1 MENKCLTVSVPM
13 IAFKNHSTVGTLVS
27 ISTPG
32 YRPITVTKEAFMKA
46 TESFNQIAHKSEI
59 YGELIP
65 HEKITTMVDK
75 TAIKNVNLFIYENDD
90 VSEVKL
96 EFSTLDTP
104 AGKFLKWVKN
114 GKRNLGVDFNIVPV
128 IDAEYN
134 DRYGE
139 LDTLYSIER
148 FDIVP
153 KF

>member
-1 MENKCLTVSVPM
+1 
-13 IAFKNHSTVGTLVS
+13 
-27 ISTPG
+27 
-32 YRPITVTKEAFMKA
+32 MKA
-46 TESFNQIAHKSEI
+46 TESFNQLVHESEV

-75 TAIKNVNLFIYENDD
+75 TAIKNVNLFIYEDD
-90 VSEVKL
+90 DFSEVKL
-96 EFSTLDTP
+96 EFNILDTP

-114 GKRNLGVDFNIVPV
+114 GKRNLGVDFEVVPV

-134 DRYGE
+134 DKYGE
-139 LDTLYSIER
+139 LDTLYSIKR